1 MRNQIY
7 KLLVNRHIGI
17 SHRYHKIH
25 DGTTGVA
32 QVLSW
37 VYLLW
42 LNFAYY
48 ILFFRFLGELPECE
62 LYEEKKLVIGKSES
76 AQCIEEKYRQPVEK
90 MVESLM
96 SYDVISFDIFD
107 TLIFRCVGQPTDVF
121 YFVGERLQIPDFKN
135 IRVCAERD
143 ARMKCYERNNHYEI
157 TLSDIWNVIKEDV
170 GMSPELGINAEVD
183 MENNICFANPYMLK
197 VWNQLIEA
205 GKKIIVVSDMYL
217 PRKVL
222 ETILKNNGY
231 IGYLNLYIS
240 CEYGKNKATGS
251 LYEVIKKEYKDQTI
265 IHIGDNLHSDIK
277 MSRKNGFSACLYR
290 NVNYNMLLFRPYDM
304 SYLVGSVYRGIVS
317 SHLYNGMSTYSVEY
331 EYGYLYGGLFVLG
344 YCNFI
349 HDYCKKNEVDKILFL
364 SRDGDIVKKAY
375 DYLYAYENNK
385 YVFWSR
391 KAATKLEAFF
401 DKHDFFRR
409 FLYHKIN
416 QNYTI
421 RDILKSMELDFLI
434 EDLKDWK
441 TIWKE
446 KIDEVEQHDIQIG
459 SSKKKVCQFID
470 LYPQDILTEKNVFS
484 LRQFIEAKWD
494 KVIKAYQ
501 TQNVAAKK
509 YYRQNLNDCKKVV
522 AVDIGWAGSGA
533 LSLDYLVN
541 KVWDISCDII
551 GIVAGTNTIHNA
563 EPDASEPFLQS
574 GKLVSYLYSQRHNRD
589 LLKKHDPNKDYN
601 VFWELLLSS
610 PTPQFKGF
618 YEGNVV
624 RPDSED
630 KYDKDLDITLQF
642 GKYDANLNGIKEIQK
657 GILDFVSQ
665 YRTHFGDPVN
675 GPFAYMYN
683 ISGRDAYAPMLV
695 AASDNERYLKAIA
708 KRFDLEINVI

>member
-7 KLLVNRHIGI
+7 NVLVNKQVGI

-25 DGTTGVA
+25 DGATGA
-32 QVLSW
+32 IKWISW
-37 VYLLW
+37 LYLLW

-48 ILFFRFLGELPECE
+48 ILFCRFVGRLPKCE
-62 LYEEKKLVIGKSES
+62 IYEEKRLPLEKSES
-76 AQCIEEKYRQPVEK
+76 YQCMEKNYRKSEDK

-96 SYDVISFDIFD
+96 PYDIISFDIFD
-107 TLIFRCVGQPTDVF
+107 TLIFRAVGQPTDVF
-121 YFVGERLQIPDFKN
+121 YFLGEKLQILDFKN
-135 IRVCAERD
+135 IRIWAERE
-143 ARMKCYERNNHYEI
+143 ARSRCYEKNNHYEV
-157 TLSDIWNVIKEDV
+157 TLSDIWDVINEDV
-170 GMSPELGINAEVD
+170 GVNPELGISTEID
-183 MENNICFANPYMLK
+183 LENYMCFANPYMLN
-197 VWNQLIEA
+197 VWKRLIEA

-217 PRKVL
+217 PSKVL

-231 IGYLNLYIS
+231 KEYEKLYVS
-240 CEYGKNKATGS
+240 CEYGRNKATGS
-251 LYEVIKKEYKDQTI
+251 LFELVKKDYKEQSI
-265 IHIGDNLHSDIK
+265 IHVGDNLNSDFK
-277 MSRKNGFSACLYR
+277 MPKKNGLFAYLYK
-290 NVNYNMLLFRPYDM
+290 NINYNMFLYRPYDM
-304 SYLVGSVYRGIVS
+304 SYLVGSAYRGIVS
-317 SHLYNGMSTYSVEY
+317 SHLYSGLSTYSIEY

-349 HDYCKKNEVDKILFL
+349 HEYCERNEIDKILFL
-364 SRDGDIVKKAY
+364 SRDGDIVRKAY
-375 DYLYAYENNK
+375 NYLYFDEKDK

-391 KAATKLEAFF
+391 KSATKLEIFF
-401 DKHDFFRR
+401 DKHDYFRR
-409 FLYHKIN
+409 FIYHKIN

-421 RDILKSMELDFLI
+421 DDILRSMELEFLI
-434 EDLKDWK
+434 EELKDWK
-441 TIWKE
+441 IIWKE
-446 KIDEVEQHDIQIG
+446 KVARLERDNAQSGTPQKVEY
-459 SSKKKVCQFID
+459 KFED
-470 LYPQDILTEKNVFS
+470 LHHQDILTEKNGHL
-484 LRQFIEAKWD
+484 LRTFIEAKWD
-494 KVIKAYQ
+494 KVIEAYQ
-501 TQNVAAKK
+501 TQNLAAKN
-509 YYRQNLNDCKKVV
+509 YYNKILNNCKKV
-522 AVDIGWAGSGA
+522 AAIDIGWAGSGA

-541 KVWDISCDII
+541 KVWNISCDII

-574 GKLVSYLYSQRHNRD
+574 GKLVSYLYSQSHNRD

-624 RPDSED
+624 RSDSED

-675 GPFAYMYN
+675 GPFAYMYS

-695 AASDNERYLKAIA
+695 AASDHERYLKAIA